1 MLNFESYAAFAFVVI
16 LGILVYV
23 YREKL
28 VIQKVLFPLLY
39 IVMLRTKVGLPLMD
53 KVAKRFPRVLK
64 WVGYIGVVLGFVGM
78 VAICGVLLQ
87 NLYALLF
94 VPSSTSGVALIQPFA
109 KGIPGTF
116 FVPFFYFIIS
126 IFVLILIHEFSHGVM
141 ARVHGIKVHSSGL
154 AILGIL
160 LPILP
165 AAFVEPDEKI
175 LRKRPAWQQLSVFAA
190 GPFSNIVCAALVLL
204 LIIFAINPV
213 VGMVIQSDG
222 VEVTSFYGDNTYPA
236 QISGIMVGDHIIGI
250 DGVEIDGV
258 SNFTGLLQDKHPG
271 DIVTLATNTSSYTL
285 TLVENPEN
293 ETKGYMGIFVKP
305 HITMREEFINAYGM
319 IPAKIILWIAG
330 LFMWL
335 YILNIG
341 IGLFNLLPIPI
352 VDGGRML
359 EVFLSKVLPKKRA
372 HIVWK
377 RIGTFFFL
385 LILVNLIL
393 GFIR

>member
-1 MLNFESYAAFAFVVI
+1 MLNFESYAAIAFVII
-16 LGILVYV
+16 LGILVYI

-28 VIQKVLFPLLY
+28 IIQKVLFPLLY

-53 KVAKRFPRVLK
+53 KIAKRFPRLLK
-64 WVGYIGVVLGFVGM
+64 WVGYTGVVLGFVGM

-87 NLYALLF
+87 NLYALIF
-94 VPSSTSGVALIQPFA
+94 VPSSTSGVAIIQPFA
-109 KGIPGTF
+109 QGIPGTF

-126 IFVLILIHEFSHGVM
+126 IFVLVLVHEFSHGVM
-141 ARVHGIKVHSSGL
+141 ARVHGIKVKSSGL
-154 AILGIL
+154 AILGIF
-160 LPILP
+160 LPIIP
-165 AAFVEPDEKI
+165 AAFVEPEEKV

-190 GPFSNIVCAALVLL
+190 GPFANIICAALVLL
-204 LIIFAINPV
+204 LVIVVVNPV

-222 VEVTSFYGDNTYPA
+222 VEVSSFYGENTHPA
-236 QISGIMVGDHIIGI
+236 ELSGMMVGDHITGI
-250 DGVEIDGV
+250 NGLVIDSV
-258 SNFTGLLQDKHPG
+258 SNFTNLLSGNSPG
-271 DIVTLATNTSSYTL
+271 DTVTLQTNTSEYTM

-293 ETKGYMGIFVKP
+293 SSKGYMGIFVKP
-305 HITMREEFINAYGM
+305 HMTLREEFINTYGM
-319 IPAKIILWIAG
+319 IPAKIIIWIAG

-359 EVFLSKVLPKKRA
+359 EVFLNSVLPKKRA
-372 HIVWK
+372 QIVWK
-377 RIGTFFFL
+377 RVGTFFFL

-393 GFIR
+393 GFVR